1 MLKHNQFLTQIKEYD
16 EAERTITMIGS
27 TETADRVGDIVKMAG
42 VDLENYKKNPIIL
55 FNHDYDKVVGK
66 ALDVQV
72 IDSKLIFKIQ
82 FADTDF
88 GREIYYL
95 LKNGYMN
102 ASSIGFIGKDYEPND
117 FGGLTFTKIEL
128 LELSIVSV
136 PCNPN
141 AIVQLR
147 KDFMEHKVSKDLFEA
162 LGGNME
168 ANEKTGAKLS
178 KTNIDTIKET
188 IKLLSGIIDT
198 VDVEEEK
205 PEEEEE
211 TKEKSADTVI
221 ADETDEDTKE
231 NKEKPEE
238 EVEKSF
244 SHEDLIKEILKTLG
258 GK

>member
-1 MLKHNQFLTQIKEYD
+1 MKHNQFITQIKEYN

-42 VDLENYKKNPIIL
+42 VDLSNYKKNPIIL
-55 FNHDYDKVVGK
+55 FNHDYDKPIGK

-72 IDSKLIFKIQ
+72 IDNKLVFKIQ

-102 ASSIGFIGKDYEPND
+102 ASSIGFIGKEYAPND

-147 KDFMEHKVSKDLFEA
+147 KDFEAKRVSKDMYTA

-168 ANEKTGAKLS
+168 TTEKTS
-178 KTNIDTIKET
+178 KAHIDTIKEA
-188 IKLLSGIIDT
+188 IKLLSGLIEDIDA
-198 VDVEEEK
+198 VDNK
-205 PEEEEE
+205 PETEKQKSEDTANADATDNNTNEDDDKKPEQEE
-211 TKEKSADTVI
+211 TKSYS
-221 ADETDEDTKE
+221 
-231 NKEKPEE
+231 NEE
-238 EVEKSF
+238 I
-244 SHEDLIKEILKTLG
+244 IKEILKTLG

>member
-1 MLKHNQFLTQIKEYD
+1 MKHNQFITQIKEYN

-42 VDLENYKKNPIIL
+42 VDLSNYKKNPIIL
-55 FNHDYDKVVGK
+55 FNHDYDKPIGK

-72 IDSKLIFKIQ
+72 IDNKLVFKIQ

-102 ASSIGFIGKDYEPND
+102 ASSIGFVGKEYEPND
-117 FGGLTFTKIEL
+117 FGGITFTKIEL

-147 KDFMEHKVSKDLFEA
+147 KDFEAKRVSKDMYTA

-168 ANEKTGAKLS
+168 TTEKTGAKLS
-178 KTNIDTIKET
+178 KANIETIKEA
-188 IKLLSGIIDT
+188 IKLLSGLIEDIDA
-198 VDVEEEK
+198 VDNK
-205 PEEEEE
+205 PETE
-211 TKEKSADTVI
+211 TEKEKSADTSKE
-221 ADETDEDTKE
+221 DETDE
-231 NKEKPEE
+231 NKEEDKNPEE
-238 EVEKSF
+238 VKSF
-244 SHEDLIKEILKTLG
+244 SNEEIIKEILKSLG

>member
-1 MLKHNQFLTQIKEYD
+1 MKHNQFITQIKEYD
-16 EAERTITMIGS
+16 EAERTITMVGS

-42 VDLENYKKNPIIL
+42 VDLTNYKKNPIIL
-55 FNHDYDKVVGK
+55 FNHDYDKPIGK

-72 IDSKLIFKIQ
+72 IDNKLVFKIQ

-102 ASSIGFIGKDYEPND
+102 ASSIGFIGKEYEPND
-117 FGGLTFTKIEL
+117 FGGITFTKIEL

-147 KDFMEHKVSKDLFEA
+147 KDFEAKRVSKDMYTA

-168 ANEKTGAKLS
+168 TTEKTGAKLS
-178 KTNIDTIKET
+178 KANIETIKEA
-188 IKLLSGIIDT
+188 IKLLSGLIEDIDA
-198 VDVEEEK
+198 VDNEPETEKQKSEDTANADATDNNTNEDDDKK
-205 PEEEEE
+205 PEQEE
-211 TKEKSADTVI
+211 TKSYS
-221 ADETDEDTKE
+221 
-231 NKEKPEE
+231 NEE
-238 EVEKSF
+238 I
-244 SHEDLIKEILKTLG
+244 IKEILKSLG